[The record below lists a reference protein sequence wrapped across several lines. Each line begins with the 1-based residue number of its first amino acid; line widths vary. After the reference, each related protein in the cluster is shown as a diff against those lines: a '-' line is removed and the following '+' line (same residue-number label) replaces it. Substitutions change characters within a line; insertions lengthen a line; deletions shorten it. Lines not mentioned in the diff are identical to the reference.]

1 MSGKILISGVTCID
15 IVNYAASFPEEDSD
29 NRGLITLGGNAQNS
43 ATVLAQL
50 NDHTEVFMA
59 LPSGNLLFDKH
70 VHTPSLYSLVSCS
83 LIVRS
88 GVNVE
93 RCVYRE
99 SDDVPVSTVI
109 VSMAKGSR
117 TILHYEGNIE
127 EPKAAEFA
135 AQFPSFEGYSWVHFE
150 AKAGRQFDELALM
163 LEHVWNQRKAHQLP
177 LKISVE
183 LEIRIPSEWVLRLLT
198 YADVVFVSKDFAK
211 AHGWKNAEKTVD
223 QVQRVY
229 RAENKLVICPWAEK
243 GVTARE
249 STKAKSV
256 HVPAHVPPKVIDT
269 LAAGDTFIATCLHF
283 LNEGRDLPTVLRKA
297 ALLAGTKVGQKS
309 VYDLPVELVL
319 KD

>member
-1 MSGKILISGVTCID
+1 MPGKILISGVTCID

-29 NRGLITLGGNAQNS
+29 NRGVDQLITLGGNAQNS

-59 LPSGNLLFDKH
+59 LPSGNLLFDN
-70 VHTPSLYSLVSCS
+70 

-127 EPKAAEFA
+127 EPKAAEFV

-163 LEHVWNQRKAHQLP
+163 LEHVWNERKAHQLP

-249 STKAKSV
+249 STKTKSV